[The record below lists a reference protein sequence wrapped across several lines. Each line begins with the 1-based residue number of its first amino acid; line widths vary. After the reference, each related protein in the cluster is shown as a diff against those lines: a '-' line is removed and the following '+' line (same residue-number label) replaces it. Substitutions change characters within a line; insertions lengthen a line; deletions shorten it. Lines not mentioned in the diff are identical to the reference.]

1 MKPRSLE
8 SLAHAEID
16 EYREQLVPAGLVERQ
31 MQRLALELV
40 GMVGEGES
48 HGILLRAAAYLKRV
62 AGWTDVDPRLRLDCV
77 CTLCWSKR
85 EEALEALPPELRERL
100 NDDWAEPHDLLDV
113 WETYRTR
120 MDKQV
125 LARMLTWWAVANLV
139 SNAVHLA
146 RDEAVEMLQPLLHAF
161 TDASQGLSRLN

>member
-1 MKPRSLE
+1 M
-8 SLAHAEID
+8 
-16 EYREQLVPAGLVERQ
+16 
-31 MQRLALELV
+31 
-40 GMVGEGES
+40 
-48 HGILLRAAAYLKRV
+48 
-62 AGWTDVDPRLRLDCV
+62 
-77 CTLCWSKR
+77 
-85 EEALEALPPELRERL
+85 
-100 NDDWAEPHDLLDV
+100 DV

>member
-1 MKPRSLE
+1 
-8 SLAHAEID
+8 
-16 EYREQLVPAGLVERQ
+16 
-31 MQRLALELV
+31 MQRLALELA

-100 NDDWAEPHDLLDV
+100 NDDWAEADDTTPKNRLRIQSVFPNGVRRRKCGSGRRGAHSGAV
-113 WETYRTR
+113 PG
-120 MDKQV
+120 
-125 LARMLTWWAVANLV
+125 WA
-139 SNAVHLA
+139 
-146 RDEAVEMLQPLLHAF
+146 E
-161 TDASQGLSRLN
+161 

>member
-1 MKPRSLE
+1 
-8 SLAHAEID
+8 
-16 EYREQLVPAGLVERQ
+16 

-85 EEALEALPPELRERL
+85 EEALEALPPELHERL

-120 MDKQV
+120 VDKQV

-146 RDEAVEMLQPLLHAF
+146 RDEAVEMLRPLLDAF

>member
-62 AGWTDVDPRLRLDCV
+62 AGWTDVDPRLRPETRQVKAMAATAAD
-77 CTLCWSKR
+77 TLCGTDGTDPLMTR
-85 EEALEALPPELRERL
+85 LPGTGVS
-100 NDDWAEPHDLLDV
+100 AH
-113 WETYRTR
+113 
-120 MDKQV
+120 
-125 LARMLTWWAVANLV
+125 AVMV
-139 SNAVHLA
+139 SPA
-146 RDEAVEMLQPLLHAF
+146 
-161 TDASQGLSRLN
+161 G